1 MIKFIGKNKLNH
13 IISMVTSYK
22 HKGTYN
28 HIISMITSYKQIGTY
43 SHKYIQVYRQH
54 IEGS

>member
-1 MIKFIGKNKLNH
+1 MKDKVHDLRRLYA
-13 IISMVTSYK
+13 SMVTSYK

-43 SHKYIQVYRQH
+43 SHKYIQVYRKH

>member
-1 MIKFIGKNKLNH
+1 MIKFIGKNKQNH
-13 IISMVTSYK
+13 IISMITSYK
-22 HKGTYN
+22 QNGTYN

>member
-28 HIISMITSYKQIGTY
+28 HIISMITSYKQMGTY
-43 SHKYIQVYRQH
+43 SHKYIQVYRKH